1 MVAEKIVGSTVLIRS
16 IREAILPNGAG
27 AVSRKLLEESCVG
40 SSVMWLGAIHHAEL
54 LPHDHAKAAAP
65 AFGKPHAHDFHL
77 S

>member
-1 MVAEKIVGSTVLIRS
+1 M
-16 IREAILPNGAG
+16 
-27 AVSRKLLEESCVG
+27 KLLEESCVG